1 MTQLLP
7 QPTCLHCE
15 EPLTGRADKKFCDSS
30 CKARY
35 HRTPFATQTIPHS
48 FTQSKST
55 STLALNLLAHPPRVV
70 LYNGERSDY
79 NDQYEKV
86 RSIQD
91 NTDSLHHEY
100 ANIMESF
107 LVCAYDGFPLADYDM
122 LLADVTQAAHHYSQ
136 HPGVL
141 IPGHLA
147 AHRLTDL
154 HLVYHIVQAVGKR
167 AQMGED
173 VSGKRLETYHY
184 YQYLSERQ
192 LKHIWANLLGIV

>member
-1 MTQLLP
+1 MTQPLP
-7 QPTCLHCE
+7 QPTCLHCA
-15 EPLTGRADKKFCDSS
+15 EPLSGRADKKFCDSS
-30 CKARY
+30 CKTRY
-35 HRTPFATQTIPHS
+35 HRVSSATQGIPHPS
-48 FTQSKST
+48 TQNRSA

-79 NDQYEKV
+79 NDQYEEV
-86 RSIQD
+86 RRAQD
-91 NTDSLHHEY
+91 DTDALHHEY

-107 LVCAYDGFPLADYDM
+107 LVGLYDDFALADYDM
-122 LLADVTQAAHHYSQ
+122 FLTDVTQAAHNYSQ

-147 AHRLTDL
+147 NHRLTDL
-154 HLVYHIVQAVGKR
+154 HLLCYIVQAVGKR
-167 AQMGED
+167 VQMEGD

-192 LKHIWANLLGIV
+192 LKHIWANLLGIA